1 MSSLRLSFDL
11 VAETVSHLSNDRQTL
26 HSCFLVN
33 RLWCEATVA
42 ILWSKP
48 FELIGPSVTRKWKKH
63 APILIEV
70 CFMFL
75 GDHMKKQL
83 NLQRMRHAKSTFPYI
98 GYISQV
104 NLYDILRAIGYWYEC
119 RRTNSSE
126 QSKPR
131 SLSFKRSKK
140 VSKPSGHD
148 EFTVDLIDKTFLE
161 LIELVSP
168 NLHTLTIESE
178 LSHSGGLLRQ
188 CMTRDKILRHIN
200 TLTARVNKV
209 CGLIIE
215 GRKQRLS
222 PPTGG
227 IDVSPLLMGQNR
239 LQKLKIQGYPT
250 RLGII
255 LSMLPTL
262 AHCISNISFCSIN
275 FNERLSLSDLAACSN
290 LQKLCFKRCSV
301 PDQVKSTLSNARMT
315 SLRTLKVIGTSI
327 DIGILDTI
335 IKNTNGSIEKIV
347 SDGVESEFSQRFWP
361 SVGLVSQYCP
371 NIRYIQMKIYNVDAG
386 DLNLFRI
393 SCKKLCVM
401 TLYVGS
407 WQRSTLFYE
416 FSDCKITCIK
426 DEGTAII
433 YQVQLPFRSYV
444 S

>member
-1 MSSLRLSFDL
+1 MSSLLSSFDL
-11 VAETVSHLSNDRQTL
+11 VAETVSHLLDDRRTL
-26 HSCFLVN
+26 HSCLLVN
-33 RLWCEATVA
+33 RLWCEATVP

-63 APILIEV
+63 VPMLIEV

-83 NLQRMRHAKSTFPYI
+83 NLQRMRHANSTFQYI

-104 NLYDILRAIGYWYEC
+104 NLYDIQRAIGYWYEC
-119 RRTNSSE
+119 RRTNGSE
-126 QSKPR
+126 QSKQK
-131 SLSFKRSKK
+131 SLFSRRTNK
-140 VSKPSGHD
+140 VSKPSD
-148 EFTVDLIDKTFLE
+148 RNEFIVDLIDRTFLD
-161 LIELVSP
+161 LIELMSP

-178 LSHSGGLLRQ
+178 LSHSGGLLRR
-188 CMTRDKILRHIN
+188 CMTRDKILRHIS
-200 TLTARVNKV
+200 TVSAHANKV
-209 CGLIIE
+209 CRLIIE

-227 IDVSPLLMGQNR
+227 IDVCPLLDKTESR

-250 RLGII
+250 RLDAI
-255 LSMLPTL
+255 LSKLPKL
-262 AHCISNISFCSIN
+262 ACISKISFCSIN
-275 FNERLSLSDLAACSN
+275 FNERLSLSVLADCRN
-290 LQKLCFKRCSV
+290 LQKLCFKRCYV
-301 PDQVKSTLSNARMT
+301 PDQVKSTLSNAKIT

-335 IKNTNGSIEKIV
+335 VKNTNGSIERIV

-361 SVGLVSQYCP
+361 SVGLISQYCP
-371 NIRYIQMKIYNVDAG
+371 NIRYIQMKICNIDAG
-386 DLNLFRI
+386 DLKNFRI

-407 WQRSTLFYE
+407 WQRSMLFYE
-416 FSDCKITCIK
+416 FSDCNITRIK

-433 YQVQLPFRSYV
+433 YNVKLPFRSYV
-444 S
+444 C